1 MLRQFPDLG
10 FQYGQLGRVEGL
22 GLIMFVH
29 QLLEAGDVAVAVG
42 GGHCRY
48 QVVDYGGVG
57 AALGLGTLAG
67 VVDDER
73 VEQWHIVQGHF
84 GVAGGRQS
92 DAFARQPFQS
102 AVLAHVNDGVGA
114 ENIPNPAVI
123 GDIVV
128 RGGQVGAMVDG
139 DGVFAKTAR
148 RLQSH
153 EHITQVKPGD
163 RQTAV
168 DAINL
173 AGRRTPMAGHF
184 GGHVI
189 GKGGKPLRVTGGI
202 DVSGGE
208 AQLLLG
214 QGIAVVA
221 ATVDDA
227 AHQLVAVGGDVRDLI
242 AGIPQGVQHRDGG
255 CGGVQP
261 DGVADAGVFSGVVA
275 ED

>member
-1 MLRQFPDLG
+1 
-10 FQYGQLGRVEGL
+10 
-22 GLIMFVH
+22 MFVH

-42 GGHCRY
+42 GGHCGNE
-48 QVVDYGGVG
+48 VVDDGGVG
-57 AALGLGTLAG
+57 AALGLGSLAG

-73 VEQWHIVQGHF
+73 VEQRHIVQRHF
-84 GVAGGRQS
+84 GVAGGRQP
-92 DAFARQPFQS
+92 DALARQPFQS
-102 AVLAHVNDGVGA
+102 AVLAQVNDGVGA

-128 RGGQVGAMVDG
+128 GRGQVGAVVNG
-139 DGVFAKTAR
+139 DGVFAETPG

-153 EHITQVKPGD
+153 EHIAQVKPGD
-163 RQTAV
+163 GQTAV
-168 DAINL
+168 DAINI
-173 AGRRTPMAGHF
+173 AGRRSPMAGHF
-184 GGHVI
+184 GGDVI
-189 GKGGKPLRVTGGI
+189 GKSGKPLGVTAGI

-208 AQLLLG
+208 TQLLLG

-227 AHQLVAVGGDVRDLI
+227 AHQFVAVGRDVRDLI
-242 AGIPQGVQHRDGG
+242 AGIPQGAQHRDGG

-261 DGVADAGVFSGVVA
+261 DGVADAGVFGRVVA